1 MRSCPARIQTN
12 GHFHVVNIPI
22 ENVTVSCK
30 VVKPE
35 FEARRFHMSEISRE
49 NSAGAPDLP
58 PAIFFPRYFF
68 KCDLGLAPAEGSAIF
83 FPRYV
88 FKKESRNILESGIEP
103 TRGRDSNSSSSLH
116 WNVI

>member
-49 NSAGAPDLP
+49 NSAGALDLP
-58 PAIFFPRYFF
+58 PAIFSAIFF
-68 KCDLGLAPAEGSAIF
+68 KCDLSFAPAEGSAFFLAIF
-83 FPRYV
+83 L
-88 FKKESRNILESGIEP
+88 SRV
-103 TRGRDSNSSSSLH
+103 LH
-116 WNVI
+116 L